1 MHREIEHL
9 EDELMNIEL
18 KLQEQLQAATTD
30 FQERVKRIL
39 EDMKTKTSAFIAEV
53 NAEMELFSAA
63 LKVYAHQEY
72 ERVQNMGDDV
82 NNDQEQ
88 LSDQMITLLG
98 EDPDFLNGKL
108 EGSKEN
114 IELRVN
120 DIESQIIRELMND
133 WKQTEHRIIE
143 EQHHRNR
150 TIVQEVI
157 KTCDKFKKEISKF
170 HSLYT
175 FHFFKFIC

>member
-1 MHREIEHL
+1 
-9 EDELMNIEL
+9 
-18 KLQEQLQAATTD
+18 
-30 FQERVKRIL
+30 
-39 EDMKTKTSAFIAEV
+39 MKTKTSAFIAEV

-63 LKVYAHQEY
+63 LKIYAHQEY

-120 DIESQIIRELMND
+120 DIESQIIRELTND

-150 TIVQEVI
+150 TIVQEII
-157 KTCDKFKKEISKF
+157 KTCEKFKKEISKF
-170 HSLYT
+170 PIPFIHYISNSLANLSS
-175 FHFFKFIC
+175 FNNSFFIIDNEVDAIEKEKNPYA